1 MSRLTPHPGTV
12 EDATDITFDSATLED
27 IGSPLSNVGIPTSGY
42 VVLLLK
48 QGWLYATGQAGA
60 EFGLGI
66 SSTDYFLAED
76 VRFLSHYTTTG
87 TSKFAGQGIGMMTGY
102 QGTPQIA
109 FFNVEK
115 LGLPTGPQTI
125 QVRAKQSSAG
135 PGTIKG
141 TSLTT
146 KLAITT
152 AEYR

>member
-1 MSRLTPHPGTV
+1 M